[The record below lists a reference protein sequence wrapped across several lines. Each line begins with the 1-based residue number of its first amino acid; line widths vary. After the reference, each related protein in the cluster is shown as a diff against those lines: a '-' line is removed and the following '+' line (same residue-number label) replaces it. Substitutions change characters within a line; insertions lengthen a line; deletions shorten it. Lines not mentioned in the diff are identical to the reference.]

1 MDEKELQYFLVIFSA
16 IAFLLALTLILLF
29 AVFQKRKN
37 RLIAEQQEA
46 ESRFKEEII
55 ETQIEI
61 KEDTLRNVSW
71 ELHDN
76 IGQLLTLS
84 KIQMQNAKDNPAA
97 IDEAIETIGQ
107 SLNELRSLSKLI
119 NPDTLTN
126 LTLVEALQME
136 IERFTRLRYL
146 EASLQCSDSYF
157 PIDSKI
163 ELIIF
168 RMLQEFFTNTIK
180 HSKATKLGVSIEYND
195 NTLKINA
202 NDNGVGFDASKI
214 NSFKGI
220 GLSNIYNRAKL
231 IGATVAIDSEKGQGT
246 KFSLLYKIQRV

>member
-1 MDEKELQYFLVIFSA
+1 MDEKELQYFLIIFSA

-37 RLIAEQQEA
+37 RLIREQREA

-84 KIQMQNAKDNPAA
+84 KIQMQNAKDDPDA

-146 EASLQCSDSYF
+146 EASIDCSVGYF
-157 PIDSKI
+157 ALDSKV

-180 HSKATKLGVSIEYND
+180 HSKATKLNVNVNYEGSI
-195 NTLKINA
+195 LKINA
-202 NDNGVGFDASKI
+202 YDNGVGFDDSKLK
-214 NSFKGI
+214 SFTGI
-220 GLSNIYNRAKL
+220 GLNNIYNRAKL
-231 IGATVAIDSEKGQGT
+231 IGAKVAIISKEGEGT
-246 KFSLLYKIQRV
+246 KFSLIYKI

>member
-1 MDEKELQYFLVIFSA
+1 MGEEEVKSFLIVFSI
-16 IAFLLALTLILLF
+16 IAFCLALTIILLF
-29 AVFQKRKN
+29 SIFQKRKN
-37 RLIAEQQEA
+37 KLLREQQDSEN
-46 ESRFKEEII
+46 RFKEEII

-61 KEDTLRNVSW
+61 KEDTLRNISW

-84 KIQMQNAKDNPAA
+84 KIQMQNAKDDPAA
-97 IDEAIETIGQ
+97 IDEAIETVGK

-119 NPDTLTN
+119 NPDTLIN

-136 IERFTRLRYL
+136 TERFTRLRYL
-146 EASLQCSDSYF
+146 EATMNCSVNYF
-157 PIDSKI
+157 AIDSKI

-180 HSKATKLGVSIEYND
+180 HSKATKLNVEVNYED
-195 NTLKINA
+195 HTLKINA
-202 NDNGVGFDASKI
+202 EDNGVGFDASKI
-214 NSFKGI
+214 HSFKGI

-231 IGATVAIDSEKGQGT
+231 IGAKVVINSQEGKGT
-246 KFSLLYKIQRV
+246 RFSLIYKI

>member
-1 MDEKELQYFLVIFSA
+1 MDEKELQSFLIIFTA
-16 IAFLLALTLILLF
+16 VAFLLALTLIILF
-29 AVFQKRKN
+29 AIFQKRKN
-37 RLIAEQQEA
+37 RLIREQQEA
-46 ESRFKEEII
+46 ENRFKEEII
-55 ETQIEI
+55 EAQIEI

-84 KIQMQNAKDNPAA
+84 KIQMQNARDNPDA

-126 LTLVEALQME
+126 LTLVEALELE

-146 EASLQCSDSYF
+146 DASIDCSVGYF
-157 PIDSKI
+157 AIDSKI

-180 HSKATKLGVSIEYND
+180 HSKAIKLEVDVNYEG

-202 NDNGVGFDASKI
+202 EDNGVGFDASKI
-214 NSFKGI
+214 HSFKGI

-231 IGATVAIDSEKGQGT
+231 IGAKVVINSQEGKGT
-246 KFSLLYKIQRV
+246 RFSLIYKV